1 MDMSS
6 RRVSGD
12 LNTLIDKTII
22 VKLSNNKTYSGV
34 LSSFELSPFMI
45 SLTNAKDN
53 ENNTYYKVIIN
64 GSLITEILV
73 KNAPIF
79 DPREFAE
86 LVAKE
91 LNIRSVDIKVYE
103 EAGIVTILD
112 KIKVSENGVE
122 GSGPLAQKVY
132 DIYNSYVEK
141 KKKGA

>member
-22 VKLSNNKTYSGV
+22 VKLSNNKTYSGI
-34 LSSFELSPFMI
+34 LSSFELSPFII

-64 GSLITEILV
+64 GSVITEILV

-91 LNIRSVDIKVYE
+91 LNIRSADIKVYE

-132 DIYNSYVEK
+132 DIYNAYIEK